1 MRGHA
6 LIGYVQPWFKVLK
19 TFDRFNHCFMN
30 DVSRYV
36 EPENGKVRAA
46 ETDQSFQMRF
56 DLLCSE
62 ALRNLGTELDLVDLF
77 IPAVCAIVD

>member
-6 LIGYVQPWFKVLK
+6 LIAYVQPRFKVLK
-19 TFDRFNHCFMN
+19 AFDCLNYCFMN
-30 DVSRYV
+30 DVCRYV

-46 ETDQSFQMRF
+46 ETEQSFQMRF

-62 ALRNLGTELDLVDLF
+62 ALRNLGPKLDLVDLF